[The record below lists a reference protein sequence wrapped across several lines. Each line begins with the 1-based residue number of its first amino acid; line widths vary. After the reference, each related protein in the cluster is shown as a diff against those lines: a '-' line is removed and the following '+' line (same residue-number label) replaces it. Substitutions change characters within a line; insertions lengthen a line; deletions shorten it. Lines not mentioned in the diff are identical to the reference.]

1 MRQKCVADGKL
12 VNIPVPMFNAMWGR
26 SKLGHLAVGIASLSL
41 KVGIVGKSALL
52 LLRGDDEDL
61 RI

>member
-26 SKLGHLAVGIASLSL
+26 SKLGHPAVGIAGLSM
-41 KVGIVGKSALL
+41 KVGSIGKSVLL
-52 LLRGDDEDL
+52 LLRCDDEEL
-61 RI
+61 ML

>member
-1 MRQKCVADGKL
+1 MRQRCVADGKL

-26 SKLGHLAVGIASLSL
+26 SKLGHPAVGIAGLSL
-41 KVGIVGKSALL
+41 KVGCIGKSVRL

>member
-26 SKLGHLAVGIASLSL
+26 SKLGHPAVGIAGSSL
-41 KVGIVGKSALL
+41 KVGSIGKSVLL
-52 LLRGDDEDL
+52 LLRSDNEEL
-61 RI
+61 RF